1 MIGEVVEENGVKS
14 IRTLSGALSGG
25 LPLGTIIAIHTS
37 VVPSGF
43 LPCNGAAY
51 DINQYPSLY
60 TMLGQNTLP
69 DLRECNLVGI
79 GESTR
84 AIISAHDIYSL
95 GQFKDDQI
103 QTLNATLDTSGVEVE
118 ITDPGHT
125 HTAVTSV
132 HNHTLHA
139 GTYFDG
145 GNGVFTG
152 ADDTDT
158 ITTTSEATTVTVNSA
173 TTGITASIADGSI
186 TANLNGYRNGAV
198 THGKNYGVNYIIKA
212 TTGSIDVDDAEIYAQ
227 VVAFITSNYVQVNKE
242 DLADKDLVYYD
253 ATTDKFE
260 SIPVSAV
267 NGRVLSWNG
276 TSFEWVANGNVSTHI
291 FDTEAAYTAALAI
304 TEGNAGYIRN
314 GDIVI
319 KNYVTDVL
327 RGVDNE

>member
-1 MIGEVVEENGVKS
+1 MIAEVVEENGVKQL
-14 IRTLSGALSGG
+14 RTLSGGMSDG
-25 LPLGTIIAIHTS
+25 LPLGTIIAIHS
-37 VVPSGF
+37 SRVPVGY
-43 LPCNGAAY
+43 LPCNGATY
-51 DINQYPSLY
+51 DMNQYPSLY
-60 TMLGQNTLP
+60 TLLGTNVLP

-79 GESTR
+79 GQSTR
-84 AIISAHDIYSL
+84 AIISAHDVYTL

-103 QTLNATLDTSGVEVE
+103 QALTATIDTSGVEVN

-125 HTAVTSV
+125 HTATATS
-132 HNHTLHA
+132 HDHSIPS

-145 GNGVFTG
+145 GDGIFTG
-152 ADDTDT
+152 ADDTSTVDT
-158 ITTTSEATTVTVNSA
+158 SSEAVTVTVGSA

-186 TANLNGYRNGAV
+186 TASLNGYRSGAV

-227 VVAFITSNYVQVNKE
+227 VVAFITANYVQVNKA

-276 TSFEWVANGNVSTHI
+276 TSYEWAANGSTSVHV
-291 FDTEAAYTAALAI
+291 FDTLADYTAALAI
-304 TEGNAGYIRN
+304 TEGNPGFVSD

-319 KNYVTDVL
+319 KTWVKDVL
-327 RGVDNE
+327 RGEDNE

>member
-1 MIGEVVEENGVKS
+1 MIAEVVEENGVKQL
-14 IRTLSGALSGG
+14 RTLSGGMSDG
-25 LPLGTIIAIHTS
+25 LPLGTIIAMHS
-37 VVPSGF
+37 SRVPTGY
-43 LPCNGAAY
+43 LPCNGATY

-60 TMLGQNTLP
+60 TLLGTNVLP

-84 AIISAHDIYSL
+84 AIISAHDIYTL

-103 QTLNATLDTSGVEVE
+103 QTLTATLDTSGVKVE

-125 HTAVTSV
+125 HTAVASD
-132 HNHTLHA
+132 HNHTIPS

-145 GNGVFTG
+145 GNGIFTG
-152 ADDTDT
+152 ADDTST
-158 ITTTSEATTVTVNSA
+158 VTTSSGATTVTVDTA

-186 TANLNGYRNGAV
+186 TANLNGYRSGTV

-227 VVAFITSNYVQVNKE
+227 VVAFITANYVQVNKE
-242 DLADKDLVYYD
+242 GLADKDLVYYN

-276 TSFEWVANGNVSTHI
+276 TSFEWIANGNVSTHI
-291 FDTEAAYTAALAI
+291 FDTEAEYTAALAI
-304 TEGNAGYIRN
+304 TEGNPGYIKN